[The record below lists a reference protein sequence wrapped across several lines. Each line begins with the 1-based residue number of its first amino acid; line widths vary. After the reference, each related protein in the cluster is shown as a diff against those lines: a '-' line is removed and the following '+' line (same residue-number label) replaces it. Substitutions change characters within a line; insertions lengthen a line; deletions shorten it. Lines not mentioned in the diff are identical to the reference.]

1 MEDQKQIQVPY
12 MTLLQQGIT
21 SCPQCFVE
29 INPKKPLEVQKCPG
43 CDLSLY
49 MPLILDDYILYK
61 PLGIGGVGHVYKAM
75 KKNDKGRYAIKLF
88 HYSKHTK
95 ENEHPIVREAISGH
109 SVGKH
114 PNLVPVLQFGHAE
127 DEFYIAFPFVEGE
140 RLDEYISRKKH
151 LSEKRAF
158 NIMVQILEAEEYIC
172 SKGYIFRDLK
182 PENIILEKDGTV
194 KICDYGLCIP
204 LEEAKIHG
212 EDVLPDEIEGSPF
225 YIPPERILG
234 TSEGEFSEIYSL
246 GMILFHCLSGKTYFS
261 ETEIDKLVAKHIDEL
276 PSESVSR
283 NLTNC
288 HGKTIKIIDKMI
300 QKIPAERYQD
310 FKSLKEDMKILEKDL
325 LQKPSLILKSKK
337 H

>member
-1 MEDQKQIQVPY
+1 MQEEIQVPY

-21 SCPQCFVE
+21 SCPNCFVE
-29 INPKKPLEVQKCPG
+29 MKSEKPLEAQKCPG
-43 CDLSLY
+43 CNLSLY
-49 MPLILDDYILYK
+49 MPLILDEYILYK
-61 PLGIGGVGHVYKAM
+61 PLGTGGVGHVYKAM
-75 KKNDKGRYAIKLF
+75 KKNDKGRYAVKLF
-88 HYSKHTK
+88 HCGENTE

-114 PNLVPVLQFGHAE
+114 PNLVPVLQFGHAK

-158 NIMVQILEAEEYIC
+158 NIMVQIIEAEEFIC
-172 SKGYIFRDLK
+172 SKGYLFRDLK
-182 PENIILEKDGTV
+182 PENIILEKNGTV

-204 LEEAKIHG
+204 LEDAKING

-234 TSEGEFSEIYSL
+234 TTEGEFSEIYSL

-261 ETEIDKLVAKHIDEL
+261 ETEIDELVAKHIEKL
-276 PSESVSR
+276 PSVSVR
-283 NLTNC
+283 NHLHNC
-288 HGKTIKIIDKMI
+288 HEKTICIIDKMI
-300 QKIPAERYQD
+300 KKVPTERYQD
-310 FKSLKEDMKILEKDL
+310 FKSLKEEIKILEKDL
-325 LQKPSLILKSKK
+325 LQRPSFILKSKK
-337 H
+337 P